1 MTVETHSECC
11 VSQQILQWT
20 GVTPE
25 HVIRVHPFDIVVEV
39 AVEEPIVVAPQQL
52 HLVCKWEEIPMNISG
67 MMGKKEYIMDVVCW
81 SSEMIEQRGEAE
93 KEIQRARL
101 EACEQRETLSHLV
114 DHVNQQVQLIGDLQA
129 QSLQGSI
136 PRIPSTL
143 STPLFVPQQE
153 EKQSH
158 KMSKT
163 PDLPNFSGEVPTPKG
178 KAEFD
183 NWIFQLKSLQK
194 TYTDDAIRNAVVSH
208 MRGIANTVV
217 HTVGYDA
224 KLPEMISQLE
234 DRFGLG
240 ETNDNLLLEFHQ
252 MVQGPN
258 EKVQDF
264 SSKILQER
272 FPGRYAAVQLK
283 DRFFSGMH
291 DKMHDS
297 MWFLYTQD
305 DRSFSKLLKAT
316 MTAEVEH
323 KSRVVVKAKAATAEI
338 VTNPAIQELT
348 SIQNQLDSM
357 SKILKSAQFSK
368 DSKKSGSKKTS
379 NSRSAEAKPQ
389 KSKRP
394 AISAA
399 GPFTGGKPPVQCHR
413 CMGWGHFKHNCPSK
427 GPIQGSVEWGNL
439 HGEVALEGAPLPQA
453 KEHPQNP
460 Q

>member
-1 MTVETHSECC
+1 M
-11 VSQQILQWT
+11 
-20 GVTPE
+20 
-25 HVIRVHPFDIVVEV
+25 
-39 AVEEPIVVAPQQL
+39 
-52 HLVCKWEEIPMNISG
+52 
-67 MMGKKEYIMDVVCW
+67 
-81 SSEMIEQRGEAE
+81 
-93 KEIQRARL
+93 
-101 EACEQRETLSHLV
+101 
-114 DHVNQQVQLIGDLQA
+114 IGDLQA

-143 STPLFVPQQE
+143 STPLFVPQQG
-153 EKQSH
+153 EKQPH

-163 PDLPNFSGEVPTPKG
+163 LDLSNFSGEVPTPKG
-178 KAEFD
+178 EAEFD

-194 TYTDDAIRNAVVSH
+194 MYMDDAIRNAVVSH

-217 HTVGYDA
+217 CTVGYDA
-224 KLPEMISQLE
+224 ELPEMISQLE

-264 SSKILQER
+264 GSKRECKFKILQER

-297 MWFLYTQD
+297 MRFLYTQD
-305 DRSFSKLLKAT
+305 DCSFSKLLKAA
-316 MTAEVEH
+316 MTAEAEH
-323 KSRVVVKAKAATAEI
+323 KSRVLVKAKAVTAEV
-338 VTNPAIQELT
+338 VTNPANQELT

-379 NSRSAEAKPQ
+379 ISKSAEAKP
-389 KSKRP
+389 
-394 AISAA
+394 
-399 GPFTGGKPPVQCHR
+399 
-413 CMGWGHFKHNCPSK
+413 
-427 GPIQGSVEWGNL
+427 
-439 HGEVALEGAPLPQA
+439 
-453 KEHPQNP
+453 
-460 Q
+460 